1 MSSIILMVF
10 EGAKTEEQICNNL
23 KKYFIENPDN
33 QITISVYGTVIY
45 DLFDKL
51 SSLDLIDN
59 ESLDVVSF
67 LKESGK
73 FDNLESISNDKIGQ
87 VYLFFDYDGHDHRAT
102 NEKISQMLELF
113 DNETEK
119 GKLFI
124 SYPMVEA
131 IKHLKEGIDFK
142 DIIEKSNSSYK
153 QLVSQNCDQHLTNLT
168 ILTADDWDRII
179 QEHSKKANFIVNG
192 DFVFPS
198 QIFEQSEI
206 FNHQKE
212 KFIKPY
218 NKVAVL
224 ASFPLFL
231 LDYYGVKKFINKE

>member
-1 MSSIILMVF
+1 MSKEKYILMVF
-10 EGAKTEEQICNNL
+10 EGAKTEPQIVDNMIKHFKL
-23 KKYFIENPDN
+23 EKKIVKA
-33 QITISVYGTVIY
+33 IYGTVFFELYRDIVKEKELGNEL
-45 DLFDKL
+45 DLFDLLKN
-51 SSLDLIDN
+51 DIKIDELQN
-59 ESLDVVSF
+59 ITR
-67 LKESGK
+67 K
-73 FDNLESISNDKIGQ
+73 FIEQ
-87 VYLFFDYDGHDHRAT
+87 TYLFFDYDGHDHRAT
-102 NEKISQMLELF
+102 NEKISEMLELF
-113 DNETEK
+113 NNETEK